1 MGEKKKNISSGA
13 KKAQSLTR
21 TDENKRK
28 SEQAAGDTASVE
40 ELGNNRPVKATSGD
54 RARRQSKKKNADTKA
69 KNSNSAKD
77 MAQRKADRHKRA
89 EANKERKLKAR
100 ELKNERKKA
109 RAEEKKEARAAKIEA
124 RAAKREAAAAERQA
138 KREHRLKVR
147 AQKQAERKEKRHSP
161 GFGGWLAAVISLGA
175 TSLVLATIV
184 TYGWMNMSAMQT
196 NMAGMQTQSLYELN
210 SIVDNLDSNLAKA
223 RVSTSSTDRARVLAD
238 IAIESEMAEVVLE
251 RLPLEITLTEE
262 MASFLNKMGDSA
274 QSMLYTVAAG
284 GELEEWQISSLE
296 YMYRNNLKL
305 KRALNE
311 IVASAGSGDIIALM
325 RGKGSVLEGSFN
337 DIQNN
342 VIEEPK
348 GIFDGPFSQNSEDT
362 NPSFFEGMAEVS
374 QAEAESIAREIFADY
389 KVTDA
394 RCTGEATRGNLAFY
408 NITLMT
414 DDGEMLA
421 QLSKKGGKMVM
432 FDSYKECTQHNFSV
446 ERCRDIAAD
455 FLKALG
461 FENLEP
467 VWVSENGTTCN
478 INFCPVQNGVVL
490 YPDMVKV
497 KVCEERGIVT
507 GAEAMSYVMNHSQ
520 RDIAGAT
527 ITKAEAQ
534 SVIDGRIEVT
544 GSRLALIPVDGQEV
558 LCYEFA
564 GKFDGSDY
572 FVYVDAATGNEVQVL
587 TVVGTAQG
595 RAVL

>member
-184 TYGWMNMSAMQT
+184 TYGWMNMSAIQT

-223 RVSTSSTDRARVLAD
+223 RVSTSSTDRARVLTD

-362 NPSFFEGMAEVS
+362 NPSVFEGMAEVS
-374 QAEAESIAREIFADY
+374 QAEAEGIAREIFADY

-544 GSRLALIPVDGQEV
+544 SSRLALIPVDGQEV

>member
-69 KNSNSAKD
+69 KKSNSAKD
-77 MAQRKADRHKRA
+77 MARRKADRHKRA

-362 NPSFFEGMAEVS
+362 NPSVFEGMAEVS
-374 QAEAESIAREIFADY
+374 QAEAEGIAREIFADY

-544 GSRLALIPVDGQEV
+544 SSRLALIPVDGQEV

>member
-69 KNSNSAKD
+69 KKSNSAKD
-77 MAQRKADRHKRA
+77 MARRKADRHKRA

>member
-21 TDENKRK
+21 TNGNKRK

-69 KNSNSAKD
+69 KKSNSAKD

-109 RAEEKKEARAAKIEA
+109 RASFFSSARAAKIEA

-223 RVSTSSTDRARVLAD
+223 RVSTSSTDRARVLTD

-362 NPSFFEGMAEVS
+362 NPSVFEGMAEVS

-544 GSRLALIPVDGQEV
+544 SSRLALIPVDGQEV

>member
-69 KNSNSAKD
+69 KKSNSAKD
-77 MAQRKADRHKRA
+77 MARRKADRHKRA

-223 RVSTSSTDRARVLAD
+223 RVSTSSTDRARVLTD

>member
-69 KNSNSAKD
+69 KKSNSAKD
-77 MAQRKADRHKRA
+77 MARRKADRHKRA

-109 RAEEKKEARAAKIEA
+109 RAEEKKEARAARIEA

-284 GELEEWQISSLE
+284 GELEEWHISSLE

-311 IVASAGSGDIIALM
+311 IVASAGSSDIIALM

-362 NPSFFEGMAEVS
+362 NPSVFEGMAEVS

-544 GSRLALIPVDGQEV
+544 SSRLALIPVDEQEV

>member
-147 AQKQAERKEKRHSP
+147 AQKQAEKKEKRHSP

-210 SIVDNLDSNLAKA
+210 SIVDNLDSNLSKA
-223 RVSTSSTDRARVLAD
+223 RVSTSSSDRARVLAD

-311 IVASAGSGDIIALM
+311 IVASANNGDIIALM

-362 NPSFFEGMAEVS
+362 NPSVFEGMAEVS
-374 QAEAESIAREIFADY
+374 QAEAEGIAREIFADY

-432 FDSYKECTQHNFSV
+432 FDSYTECTQHNFSV

-461 FENLEP
+461 YENLEA
-467 VWVSENGTTCN
+467 VWASENGTTCN
-478 INFCPVQNGVVL
+478 INFCPVQNGVII

-507 GAEAMSYVMNHSQ
+507 GAEAMSYVMNHSE

-595 RAVL
+595 RAIL

>member
-21 TDENKRK
+21 TNGNKRK

-69 KNSNSAKD
+69 KKSNSAKD
-77 MAQRKADRHKRA
+77 MARRKADRHKRA

-362 NPSFFEGMAEVS
+362 NPSVFEGMAEVS

-461 FENLEP
+461 FENLES

-544 GSRLALIPVDGQEV
+544 SSRLALIPVDGQEV

>member
-69 KNSNSAKD
+69 KKSNSAKD
-77 MAQRKADRHKRA
+77 MARRKADRHKRA

-223 RVSTSSTDRARVLAD
+223 RVSTSSTDRARVLTD

-325 RGKGSVLEGSFN
+325 RGKGNVLEGSFN

-362 NPSFFEGMAEVS
+362 NPSVFEGMAEVS

-544 GSRLALIPVDGQEV
+544 SSRLALIPVDGQEV

>member
-1 MGEKKKNISSGA
+1 M
-13 KKAQSLTR
+13 
-21 TDENKRK
+21 
-28 SEQAAGDTASVE
+28 
-40 ELGNNRPVKATSGD
+40 
-54 RARRQSKKKNADTKA
+54 
-69 KNSNSAKD
+69 
-77 MAQRKADRHKRA
+77 
-89 EANKERKLKAR
+89 
-100 ELKNERKKA
+100 
-109 RAEEKKEARAAKIEA
+109 
-124 RAAKREAAAAERQA
+124 
-138 KREHRLKVR
+138 
-147 AQKQAERKEKRHSP
+147 
-161 GFGGWLAAVISLGA
+161 
-175 TSLVLATIV
+175 
-184 TYGWMNMSAMQT
+184 
-196 NMAGMQTQSLYELN
+196 
-210 SIVDNLDSNLAKA
+210 
-223 RVSTSSTDRARVLAD
+223 STSSTDRARVLAD